1 MKLEVSE
8 NYKNNEEEKTQK
20 KLGEF
25 KLLLEH

>member
-8 NYKNNEEEKTQK
+8 NHKNNEEEKIQK
-20 KLGEF
+20 KLREL